1 MKNYKCYIASNKESK
16 AFDSVNGIS
25 AKSAIA
31 AAKRKYSKDKYDL
44 CFCGCY
50 RDWETD
56 KKKNYNKQMRYRLYG
71 QNNGC
76 K

>member
-44 CFCGCY
+44 CFWVVCVH
-50 RDWETD
+50 E
-56 KKKNYNKQMRYRLYG
+56 NG
-71 QNNGC
+71 QEE
-76 K
+76 KL